1 MLTTY
6 WTLFWEFFKTGL
18 FSVGGGMA
26 TLPFLQDIGEK
37 TGWYTYGD
45 LMNILAVAQS
55 TPGAIGVNMAT
66 YAGFTAAG
74 VPGAVIAVLG
84 EVAPALIVVLTVA
97 MMLKKFRD
105 NLYVNRVFYGLRP
118 ASTGL
123 IGAAGIGVVLE
134 VLTTIQTI
142 SPGEGEGLL
151 NRFALGEGGGLFR
164 WPSLLLAALLLILTN
179 WVKPTKKWHP
189 VVFIVFSAV
198 VGVVFGFAGA

>member
-151 NRFALGEGGGLFR
+151 NRFVLGEGGGLFR